1 MRVKPILPQ
10 NFVASVEIHVRY
22 FFTAYVKFLSYRI
35 VQCSIPDVR
44 KRSFSLIVSLGN
56 VPTAEVGCLST
67 KKKNKEQDQRVSVTP
82 GGIT

>member
-22 FFTAYVKFLSYRI
+22 FFTAYVKILSYRI

-44 KRSFSLIVSLGN
+44 KRSFMHRDCRIFIVR
-56 VPTAEVGCLST
+56 A
-67 KKKNKEQDQRVSVTP
+67 
-82 GGIT
+82 